1 MPLIITN
8 FGLRISYI
16 VKWAS
21 AKNDSAMHLGQLPIN
36 QKNHHNGRQYG
47 LALIE
52 VLLSVSLSSA
62 MFLLLLQ
69 LKVIV
74 KKCSFTVSN
83 CIMLIAY

>member
-1 MPLIITN
+1 
-8 FGLRISYI
+8 
-16 VKWAS
+16 
-21 AKNDSAMHLGQLPIN
+21 MHLGQLPIN

-52 VLLSVSLSSA
+52 VLLSVSLSSV